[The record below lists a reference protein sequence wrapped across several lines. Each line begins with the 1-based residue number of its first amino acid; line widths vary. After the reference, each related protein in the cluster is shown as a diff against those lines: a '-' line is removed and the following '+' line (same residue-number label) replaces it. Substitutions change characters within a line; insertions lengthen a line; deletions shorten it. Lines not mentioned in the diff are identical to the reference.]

1 MNGDE
6 FRVAGK
12 QMVDYIAD
20 YLENIR
26 ERPVLPS
33 VEPFYIRQV
42 VPADPPE
49 KPEKWS
55 DVFGDIEKVVMN
67 GVRSDVWNSK
77 FLIWWKSYNIRLIS
91 SQSNQNTPS
100 DDPLAQP
107 ILLLLFSDWQ

>member
-1 MNGDE
+1 M
-6 FRVAGK
+6 AGK

-42 VPADPPE
+42 VPTDPPE

-67 GVRSDVWNSK
+67 GVSGLLVVFSFKCSVLSSHK
-77 FLIWWKSYNIRLIS
+77 FFFPFR
-91 SQSNQNTPS
+91 
-100 DDPLAQP
+100 
-107 ILLLLFSDWQ
+107 